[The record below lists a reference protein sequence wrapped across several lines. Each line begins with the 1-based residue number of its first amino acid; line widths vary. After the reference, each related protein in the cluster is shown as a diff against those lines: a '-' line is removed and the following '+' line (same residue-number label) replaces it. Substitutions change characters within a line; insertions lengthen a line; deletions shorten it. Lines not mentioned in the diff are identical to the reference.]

1 MELEALAV
9 DDGRCRRPAGSL
21 ATRGGLANTVGP
33 HDDHL
38 DVGPTACSELLEHHT
53 ALIGFKAGGVVAFR
67 VGGKGQHLRERDGG
81 WVGFKVT

>member
-9 DDGRCRRPAGSL
+9 DDGRSRSAAGSL
-21 ATRGGLANTVGP
+21 ATLGGSANTVGP

-38 DVGPTACSELLEHHT
+38 DVGPTASSELLEHHA